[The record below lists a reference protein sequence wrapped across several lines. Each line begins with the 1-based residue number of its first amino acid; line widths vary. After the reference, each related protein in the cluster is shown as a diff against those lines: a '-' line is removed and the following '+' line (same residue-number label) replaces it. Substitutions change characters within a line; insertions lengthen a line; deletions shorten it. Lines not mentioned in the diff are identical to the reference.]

1 MCVWIFIK
9 WLPLV
14 ESCCAVVWCRSP
26 QGCCCGG
33 CGGGG
38 AGRKGGAALP
48 RLRGTPAQPHGV
60 ELQRYYTVYIHT
72 VHLRNLWSRGR
83 VRPLT
88 FLYLFLNYKLLYKR
102 GSWFSQIKNHHRC
115 ILNFEFWHIFKYFLQ
130 FFPNFSFY
138 ICPKTSSTQTP
149 FLRSDLYLAY

>member
-1 MCVWIFIK
+1 MCLDLHKMITFGWE
-9 WLPLV
+9 LLR
-14 ESCCAVVWCRSP
+14 CGVVQEP
-26 QGCCCGG
+26 
-33 CGGGG
+33 
-38 AGRKGGAALP
+38 P
-48 RLRGTPAQPHGV
+48 RLLLRWVWWRWSWAEGRSCTATPPGYPCPTPWSGAS
-60 ELQRYYTVYIHT
+60 TVLYIHT

-88 FLYLFLNYKLLYKR
+88 FLYIFLNYKLLYKR